1 MKKKLNVF
9 ANAAVASAVLV
20 GGVAVGGVNVFA
32 EEGAADEGNKE
43 YQSNAIVEFEPS
55 TDKTDP
61 TDPNDPDGKP
71 VGPIDP
77 TDPDGP
83 KPGTDGPL
91 SIDYASSLD
100 FGKQKITSADEVYTA
115 KAQKFTELADGPNY
129 VQVTDNRGTESGWT
143 LKVKQE
149 AQFKTADGKE
159 LTGAAITFT
168 NGVVNTVSESPKPSI
183 FANKVTLVPGTEA
196 SMLAAK
202 DGEGAG
208 THVLAFGNND
218 TAAES
223 IKLAVPGK
231 STKYAKK
238 YSTQLTWTLSDTPG
252 ADAAEGNE

>member
-32 EEGAADEGNKE
+32 EEGATDEGNKE

-55 TDKTDP
+55 TDKTEP
-61 TDPNDPDGKP
+61 TDPNTPDGKP
-71 VGPIDP
+71 VGP
-77 TDPDGP
+77 TEPDP

-91 SIDYASSLD
+91 SIDFASSLD
-100 FGKQKITSADEVYTA
+100 FEKQKITSEDKVYKA
-115 KAQKFTELADGPNY
+115 RAQKFTKRADGPNY

-149 AQFKTADGKE
+149 KQFAVVGDADKV
-159 LTGAAITFT
+159 LKGAKITFK
-168 NGVVNTVSESPKPSI
+168 NGIVNTVSESAKPSI
-183 FANKVTLVPGTEA
+183 FANEVTLVPGTEA
-196 SMLAAK
+196 TMMEAK

-208 THVLAFGNND
+208 THVLAFGD
-218 TAAES
+218 DATAAES
-223 IKLAVPGK
+223 IELAVPGK

-238 YSTQLTWTLSDTPG
+238 YSTELTWTLSAVPG
-252 ADAAEGNE
+252 EDAAEGNE